1 MEQDAARGRLNYV
14 TQGGDE
20 AGMVKAE
27 SALADCYMKGNSV
40 EADTVHAVLWCQ
52 RAADGGNAWAI
63 ENLPIIRTC
72 NFCGT
77 TPARKHCER
86 CRKVRYS
93 DTTCQAAH
101 WNRKTDLYKGHCRP
115 AAEASQQEAGA
126 STSAQ

>member
-52 RAADGGNAWAI
+52 RAADGGG
-63 ENLPIIRTC
+63 EVHPRV
-72 NFCGT
+72 
-77 TPARKHCER
+77 PAQLDAKLHARAVLGFQIHYG
-86 CRKVRYS
+86 VQGGG
-93 DTTCQAAH
+93 DGGG
-101 WNRKTDLYKGHCRP
+101 DGHP
-115 AAEASQQEAGA
+115 AAGVSLCATLCVCASV
-126 STSAQ
+126 TTF